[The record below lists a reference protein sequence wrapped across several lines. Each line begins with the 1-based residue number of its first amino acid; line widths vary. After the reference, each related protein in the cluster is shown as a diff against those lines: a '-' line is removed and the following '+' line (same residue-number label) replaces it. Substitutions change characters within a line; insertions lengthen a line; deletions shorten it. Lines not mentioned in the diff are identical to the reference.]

1 VSSMIERDDHIPP
14 LDELIGELDHARAIA
29 SDAVIHTAQDPAGR
43 SVAVHNSAA
52 V

>member
-1 VSSMIERDDHIPP
+1 MIERDDHIPA
-14 LDELIGELDHARAIA
+14 LDELICELDHAREIA
-29 SDAVIHTAQDPAGR
+29 SDAVIQAAQDPAGR